1 MVASKSFASLR
12 LRPIQ
17 AKNRSTCADRDLA
30 IWVANWERCEWIV
43 CSRQLREGIMAHYVG
58 LDVSDK
64 DTAIHIVD
72 EGGRMV
78 WRGKRASEP
87 GVIAA
92 ALRRHAPA
100 LERVGLETGQLAPWL
115 YHSLK
120 ERGFP
125 VICLDA
131 RHARTATALQRN
143 KTDAHDAETLA
154 QLVRMGWYRE
164 ARVKGWA
171 AHVTRRLIGAR
182 SQLVG
187 ISIDLSNQIRST
199 LKTFG
204 LRANGGAGRVFEARV
219 RTALEGRD
227 DIAGVIEPLLVAWQA
242 VREQIAV
249 LDHKLIAAAKDDP
262 TCRLLMT
269 CPGVGVIV
277 AASFSAAV
285 EAPSYFR
292 RSRSVGAYLGLT
304 PRRIQSGEIDRNA
317 GVSKRGDRL
326 LRSYLF
332 EAAASLLVRVQ
343 RPSALRT
350 WGLALVQRLGFKR
363 AAVAVARKIGV
374 VLHAMWKANRT
385 FEAWPAA
392 ASPAA

>member
-1 MVASKSFASLR
+1 
-12 LRPIQ
+12 
-17 AKNRSTCADRDLA
+17 
-30 IWVANWERCEWIV
+30 
-43 CSRQLREGIMAHYVG
+43 MAHYVG

-64 DTAIHIVD
+64 ETAVHVID
-72 EGGRMV
+72 EAGRMV

-87 GVIAA
+87 EVIAT
-92 ALRRHAPA
+92 ALRRHAPE
-100 LERVGLETGQLAPWL
+100 LRRVGLETGQLAPWL

-120 ERGFP
+120 EMGFP

-154 QLVRMGWYRE
+154 QLVRTGWYRE
-164 ARVKGWA
+164 ARVKGWS
-171 AHVTRRLIGAR
+171 AHVTRRLVGAR

-204 LRANGGAGRVFEARV
+204 LRANGGAGRVFQARV
-219 RTALEGRD
+219 HAALEGRPEV
-227 DIAGVIEPLLVAWQA
+227 AGVVEPLLLAWRAIRDQVAALDRKLMAA
-242 VREQIAV
+242 VKTDV
-249 LDHKLIAAAKDDP
+249 
-262 TCRLLMT
+262 TCRLLMS
-269 CPGVGVIV
+269 CPGVGVVV
-277 AASFSAAV
+277 AASFSSAV

-292 RSRSVGAYLGLT
+292 RSRSIGAYLGLT
-304 PRRIQSGEIDRNA
+304 PRRNQSGEIDRSS

-343 RPSALRT
+343 RPSALKE
-350 WGLALVQRLGFKR
+350 WGLNLVQRIGFKR

-374 VLHAMWKANRT
+374 VLHAMWKTNKT
-385 FEAWPAA
+385 FEAWPAVTA
-392 ASPAA
+392 CRAV

>member
-1 MVASKSFASLR
+1 MVR
-12 LRPIQ
+12 LQQP
-17 AKNRSTCADRDLA
+17 
-30 IWVANWERCEWIV
+30 WE
-43 CSRQLREGIMAHYVG
+43 SIMTQYAA

-64 DTAIHIVD
+64 ETAIHVID
-72 EGGRMV
+72 ETGRMV

-87 GVIAA
+87 EVLAA
-92 ALRRHAPA
+92 ALRRHAPE

-120 ERGFP
+120 ELGLP

-154 QLVRMGWYRE
+154 QLVRTGWYRE
-164 ARVKGWA
+164 ARVKGWP
-171 AHVTRRLIGAR
+171 AHVMRRLVGAR
-182 SQLVG
+182 SQLIG

-204 LRANGGAGRVFEARV
+204 LRANGGAGRVFEAKVHR
-219 RTALEGRD
+219 ALEDRPEV
-227 DIAGVIEPLLVAWQA
+227 AGVVEPLLAAWRA
-242 VREQIAV
+242 VRDQIAV
-249 LDHKLIAAAKDDP
+249 LDRKLIAAAKTNA

-269 CPGVGVIV
+269 CPGVGVVV

-285 EAPSYFR
+285 EAPSYFSH
-292 RSRSVGAYLGLT
+292 SRSVGAYLGLT
-304 PRRIQSGEIDRNA
+304 PRRNQSGEIDRSA

-332 EAAASLLVRVQ
+332 EAAASLLVRVR
-343 RPSALRT
+343 RPSALKS
-350 WGLALVQRLGFKR
+350 WGLNLVRRLGFKR

-392 ASPAA
+392 AH

>member
-1 MVASKSFASLR
+1 V
-12 LRPIQ
+12 
-17 AKNRSTCADRDLA
+17 
-30 IWVANWERCEWIV
+30 
-43 CSRQLREGIMAHYVG
+43 AHYVG

-72 EGGRMV
+72 DTGRMV

-87 GVIAA
+87 EAIAS
-92 ALRRHAPA
+92 ALRRHAPELA
-100 LERVGLETGQLAPWL
+100 RVGLETGQLAPWL
-115 YHSLK
+115 FHSLR
-120 ERGFP
+120 ELGFP

-154 QLVRMGWYRE
+154 HLVRTGWYRE

-171 AHVTRRLIGAR
+171 AHAMRRLVGAR

-204 LRANGGAGRVFEARV
+204 LRASGGAGRVFEAKV
-219 RTALEGRD
+219 RSALEGRPEV
-227 DIAGVIEPLLVAWQA
+227 ANVVEPLLSAWRA
-242 VREQIAV
+242 IRDQIAV
-249 LDHKLIAAAKDDP
+249 LDRKLIAAVKTDP

-269 CPGVGVIV
+269 CPGVGVVV
-277 AASFSAAV
+277 AASFSAAI
-285 EAPSYFR
+285 EAPAYFR
-292 RSRSVGAYLGLT
+292 HSRSIGAYLGLT
-304 PRRIQSGEIDRNA
+304 PRRNQSGEIDNSA
-317 GVSKRGDRL
+317 GVSKRGDQL

-343 RPSALRT
+343 SSSALKN
-350 WGLALVQRLGFKR
+350 WGLGLVQRLGFKR

-374 VLHAMWKANRT
+374 VLHAMWKANKP
-385 FEAWPAA
+385 FVAWPTTEAQA
-392 ASPAA
+392 I

>member
-1 MVASKSFASLR
+1 
-12 LRPIQ
+12 
-17 AKNRSTCADRDLA
+17 
-30 IWVANWERCEWIV
+30 
-43 CSRQLREGIMAHYVG
+43 MAHYVG
-58 LDVSDK
+58 LDVSDR
-64 DTAIHIVD
+64 DTAIHVID
-72 EGGRMV
+72 ETGKMV

-87 GVIAA
+87 EVIAA
-92 ALRRHAPA
+92 ALRRHAPH

-120 ERGFP
+120 DLGFP

-131 RHARTATALQRN
+131 RHARAATALQRN

-154 QLVRMGWYRE
+154 QLVRTGWYRE

-171 AHVTRRLIGAR
+171 AHATRRLVGAR

-187 ISIDLSNQIRST
+187 ISIDLSNQVRST

-204 LRANGGAGRVFEARV
+204 LRATGRAGGIFETKV
-219 RTALEGRD
+219 RAALEGRPEVAD
-227 DIAGVIEPLLVAWQA
+227 VVEPLLAAWRA
-242 VREQIAV
+242 VRDQVAA
-249 LDHKLIAAAKDDP
+249 LDRKLMAMVKADP

-277 AASFSAAV
+277 AASFSSAV

-292 RSRSVGAYLGLT
+292 HSRSIGAYLGLT
-304 PRRIQSGEIDRNA
+304 PRRNQSGEIDHSA
-317 GVSKRGDRL
+317 GVSKRGDQL

-343 RPSALRT
+343 SASALKM
-350 WGLALVQRLGFKR
+350 WGLALVPRLGFKR

-374 VLHAMWKANRT
+374 VLHAMWKANKP
-385 FEAWPAA
+385 FEAWPMTAGIN
-392 ASPAA
+392 PA

>member
-1 MVASKSFASLR
+1 
-12 LRPIQ
+12 
-17 AKNRSTCADRDLA
+17 
-30 IWVANWERCEWIV
+30 
-43 CSRQLREGIMAHYVG
+43 MAHYVG

-64 DTAIHIVD
+64 DTAIHVID
-72 EGGRMV
+72 DTGRLV

-87 GVIAA
+87 GVIAT
-92 ALRRHAPA
+92 ALRRHAPE
-100 LERVGLETGQLAPWL
+100 LVRVGLETGQLAVAL
-115 YHSLK
+115 SLIQ
-120 ERGFP
+120 GTGLP

-154 QLVRMGWYRE
+154 QLGRTGWYRE

-171 AHVTRRLIGAR
+171 AHVIRRLVGAR

-204 LRANGGAGRVFEARV
+204 LRANGSTGRAFEAKV
-219 RTALEGRD
+219 HDALGGRPE
-227 DIAGVIEPLLVAWQA
+227 IVGIIEPLLAAWRA
-242 VREQIAV
+242 VRDQIAV
-249 LDHKLIAAAKDDP
+249 LDRKLIAAVKADP

-269 CPGVGVIV
+269 CPGVGVVV
-277 AASFSAAV
+277 AASFRAAV

-292 RSRSVGAYLGLT
+292 HSRSIGAYLGLT
-304 PRRIQSGEIDRNA
+304 PRRNQSDEIDRSS
-317 GVSKRGDRL
+317 GVSKRGDHL

-343 RPSALRT
+343 SSSALKT
-350 WGLALVQRLGFKR
+350 WGLNLVQRLGFKR

-374 VLHAMWKANRT
+374 VLHAMWKANKS
-385 FEAWPAA
+385 FEAWPGQIAHKAA
-392 ASPAA
+392 